1 MTNAMKRHAGAMDD
15 QAGVPL
21 MGRVESVDAGRVL
34 VRVSYDEEGTL
45 SGWLPVAQMGGGG
58 GWSVLCLP
66 EPGQQVFVAPDM
78 GDVSHGVVLGV
89 VHSSANPPGKVTPY
103 GDGAQPQPLTPGEI
117 TLMHQSGG
125 SLRLTAGGVVEINGM
140 LKVMGDLLVHGEI
153 RDRDGKRGTVGDLRD
168 FYDQHQHTGV
178 RAGSDTSGP
187 TNKPVP

>member
-1 MTNAMKRHAGAMDD
+1 MMNAMKRQAGGMDD
-15 QAGVPL
+15 QAGVPIHA
-21 MGRVESVDAGRVL
+21 RVESVDAARAL

-78 GDVSHGVVLGV
+78 GDISHGVVLGV

-103 GDGAQPQPLTPGEI
+103 GDGAQPQPLTPGEM
-117 TLMHQSGG
+117 TLMHQSGA
-125 SLRLTAGGVVEINGM
+125 SLRLMAGGVVEINGT

-153 RDRDGKRGTVGDLRD
+153 RDRDGKRGTIADFRD
-168 FYDQHQHTGV
+168 DYDRHQHTGV
-178 RAGSDTSGP
+178 RAGSDVSGP
-187 TNKPVP
+187 TNAPVP

>member
-1 MTNAMKRHAGAMDD
+1 MDD

-21 MGRVESVDAGRVL
+21 MGRVESVDAGRAL

-66 EPGQQVFVAPDM
+66 KPGQQVFVAPDM
-78 GDVSHGVVLGV
+78 GDVSHGVVLGM

-103 GDGAQPQPLTPGEI
+103 GDDAQPQALTPGEF
-117 TLMHQSGG
+117 TMMHESGA
-125 SLRLTAGGVVEINGM
+125 SLRLTEGGVLEINGI

-153 RDRDGKRGTVGDLRD
+153 RDLDGKRGTFSDLRND
-168 FYDQHQHTGV
+168 YDEHQHTGV
-178 RAGSDTSGP
+178 RAGGDTSGL
-187 TNKPVP
+187 TTKPVP